1 MAGVKELLEIIFAF
15 GLVLSPII
23 LSLVAVTIVE
33 IFTRK

>member
-15 GLVLSPII
+15 CLVLSPII